1 MEAEKPMRHSFLA
14 ACCAATF
21 GAPLAAQL
29 SPIWLDASVG
39 AKGGA
44 QRAAVS
50 VWYPVVQ
57 LAGRLSLGLGA
68 RVSSYG
74 GDPIGYTNRGTVQGS
89 LASTVSI
96 DPAVYA
102 LNGAVFGQLDL
113 TKLVAL
119 GANLDV
125 IGVATGPTR
134 AAGSLSEK
142 PQGLSYFRYGS
153 RDHGALNSEF
163 FVSLRVA
170 PRVRVRG
177 GASHYVTNYMV
188 TDTAAAGAPSSRYQK
203 FQTVPFIA
211 VRLQL

>member
-1 MEAEKPMRHSFLA
+1 MRHVSLTA
-14 ACCAATF
+14 LCAATLA
-21 GAPLAAQL
+21 APLAAQH
-29 SPIWLDASVG
+29 SPISLDASVG

-50 VWYPVVQ
+50 VWYPVVH
-57 LAGRLSLGLGA
+57 LAGRLPLGLGV

-74 GDPIGYTNRGTVQGS
+74 GDPIDYTNRGTVQGS

-102 LNGAVFGQLDL
+102 LNGAVFGELDL
-113 TKLVAL
+113 TNLLAL

-125 IGVATGPTR
+125 IGVAAGPTR
-134 AAGSLSEK
+134 TAGSLSEK

-163 FVSLRVA
+163 FVSLRVT

-177 GASHYVTNYMV
+177 GASHYVTNYTV

-211 VRLQL
+211 VRLRL

>member
-1 MEAEKPMRHSFLA
+1 MEGENVMRHFSLTA
-14 ACCAATF
+14 LWAATL
-21 GAPLAAQL
+21 AVPLDAQL
-29 SPIWLDASVG
+29 STIWLDASVG

-50 VWYPVVQ
+50 AWYPVVH
-57 LAGRLSLGLGA
+57 LTGRLSLGLGVRA
-68 RVSSYG
+68 SLYG
-74 GDPIGYTNRGTVQGS
+74 GDSIGYTNRGTVQGS
-89 LASTVSI
+89 LASTISI

-102 LNGAVFGQLDL
+102 FNGAVFGQLDL
-113 TKLVAL
+113 TNLVAL

-134 AAGSLSEK
+134 MAGSLSEK

-163 FVSLRVA
+163 FVSLQVA
-170 PRVRVRG
+170 PRVQVRG
-177 GASHYVTNYMV
+177 GASHYVTNYTV
-188 TDTAAAGAPSSRYQK
+188 TDTAAVGAPSSRYQK

-211 VRLQL
+211 VRLRL